1 MTYLQYY
8 QQHRC
13 RRYVKIVRETALT
26 MDHNQRNLYSVMV
39 TSMNTYLL
47 HKTWNREYGHVLS
60 LQEASRMTC
69 VIATGHQSYH
79 VINSG
84 LRYKLNFAAT
94 IDVNKNIK

>member
-69 VIATGHQSYH
+69 VIAIGYQSYDMCYCYRAP
-79 VINSG
+79 VVSRDK
-84 LRYKLNFAAT
+84 LR
-94 IDVNKNIK
+94 VEV